1 MDEKN
6 KDISKDKI
14 KNNTKTY
21 LNNKI
26 RYIPKADIE
35 MMREDNYEVSGIKT
49 KKKYKYWYQVFD
61 LVFIICD
68 KINMKVISLN
78 NELLSRLSKYL
89 NDNPNAIT
97 INQVNK
103 VIKAGVDEKYALKV
117 LLDEYLEYRYDYTSI
132 LFKEDI
138 NKYLSNPYYK
148 NISFNNKRK
157 GNWQLKIS
165 EYKPYELFVSDNFFI
180 KDEEVLP
187 HIGYFNKPFK
197 YQSVYQN
204 NRLWMSITPNEINTM
219 EKDINDAKGNIL
231 VVGLGLGYFQYM
243 TSLKSDVL
251 SIDVVEVDKDIIKLF
266 KNQILPQFDNKY
278 KVNIINDDVY
288 NYFNNNDLSKY
299 DYIYID
305 IWHDVSDGLT
315 HYLKL
320 KKFEEKYQ
328 NTIFRYWIYD
338 SIKYYL

>member
-1 MDEKN
+1 
-6 KDISKDKI
+6 
-14 KNNTKTY
+14 
-21 LNNKI
+21 
-26 RYIPKADIE
+26 
-35 MMREDNYEVSGIKT
+35 
-49 KKKYKYWYQVFD
+49 
-61 LVFIICD
+61 
-68 KINMKVISLN
+68 MKVISLN